1 VIDSLG
7 CLLVRQSSFEVLSFF
22 TAQAFVKK
30 VTPQLIVFKAYLFL
44 ARILH
49 IVYAVPKSQ

>member
-1 VIDSLG
+1 MIDSLG